1 MLTNVRRLMGC
12 PWRRS
17 SWLFMEVFLCV
28 KLELATAKNAG
39 NNRHNIVTD
48 RSVRAFRPRLFP
60 QLSSEGRGVLLRG
73 ITEW

>member
-1 MLTNVRRLMGC
+1 
-12 PWRRS
+12 
-17 SWLFMEVFLCV
+17 MEVFLCV
-28 KLELATAKNAG
+28 KLELATGEFELAAAKNAG